1 VASNIRVVLEI
12 DNKQYIADLN
22 KADAAT
28 QKFASTVNS
37 SANSAN
43 TGFNKL
49 NASSSGLNLNL
60 GKLSSVVGAGLAT
73 GFVITAKSAIQM
85 ANAIDDLS
93 KATGFAIDNIVG
105 FQQAVG
111 LAGGN
116 AEQAAKGL
124 TFFFQQIDSAASGSA
139 AAQIAFAKLGIT
151 LGDLSMLTEQQL
163 FQTTVEQLAKIG
175 PSAAKTALQGE
186 LLGKAFRNITIDQ
199 EFLDNL
205 RSGQGEAAKLS
216 QAVQRATL
224 LNDQFEKSWASLRI
238 AFLEVFGPIISG
250 LASVAEALTKSTLL
264 TQGLGVALLAIP
276 GFAAGRAVFSGLSFI
291 TKGLFGAKK
300 AADVAS
306 KSVGAVGSSA
316 KTAVDTAKKSSSSIK
331 DALQVA
337 GNSGIAQSL
346 KARLALITGLAG
358 AGTAVGLGTAGRS
371 KIADAETEKQQA
383 DAKAAAAAAAMEGK
397 AQREVTSAIA
407 AKTAAIKE
415 SSQAYQDQ
423 VTKGLRSIEFENSLI
438 GKSKEFADAE
448 RARQDAMTKSSAEID
463 KLTTAKANMSKED
476 RELGLGSV
484 YDAQIAK
491 IKQTQSADAEK
502 FAAASQNS
510 NKLVTLEGQRLFG
523 LQQEYDL
530 QNKLYGLQNQI
541 ATTLLPEIERRYKG
555 IETEAQAA
563 ARARVQE
570 EQTRLGRTLTGNEE
584 AAIYRATAQQ
594 VDVLKVKTKELF
606 DVENLRSLRD
616 FTITSRV
623 QAENQLVDIQNEM
636 AKSTL
641 PEIQRKY
648 FDIEAAARAAGKA
661 AVDAEEQR
669 RGQKLDPAEARA
681 FYDAAAVGVQNLQ
694 AVTASAYESSR
705 TFATGWTQA
714 FNEYADAAY
723 NAANNAKNIF
733 ATTTKGMEDMIVNF
747 TKTGKLEFKSF
758 LGSIVEQILRSQIQ
772 QVLAQSFKIGGAS
785 SGGSSFFGD
794 LFSAFISGGSRAA
807 GGPVSAGRAYTVGES
822 GPETFVPTGAG
833 SVVPGTGATS
843 VTYNINAVD
852 ASSFRTLVASDPEFI
867 FAVTEQGRRR
877 FPASRR
883 Q

>member
-1 VASNIRVVLEI
+1 MASNIKVVLEI
-12 DNKQYIADLN
+12 DNKKYIADLN

-37 SANSAN
+37 SANSAT

-49 NASSSGLNLNL
+49 NTSAAGLHLNM
-60 GKLSSVVGAGLAT
+60 GRLSNVVGAALTA
-73 GFVITAKSAIQM
+73 GFVLTAKSAIQM

-93 KATGFAIDNIVG
+93 KATGFAVDKIVG
-105 FQQAVG
+105 FQLAVG
-111 LAGGN
+111 QAGGN

-124 TFFFQQIDSAASGSA
+124 TFFFQQVDSAASGSA
-139 AAQIAFAKLGIT
+139 AAQIAFQKLGIT
-151 LGDLSMLTEQQL
+151 IKDLEMLTEQQL
-163 FQTTVEQLAKIG
+163 FQKTVEQLAKMG
-175 PSAAKTALQGE
+175 PSAQKTALQAD
-186 LLGKAFRNITIDQ
+186 LLGKAFRNITIDPQ
-199 EFLDNL
+199 FLDDLKN
-205 RSGQGEAAKLS
+205 GQGEAAKLS
-216 QAVQRATL
+216 EQIQRAAA
-224 LNDQFEKSWASLRI
+224 LNDQFEKSWVTLRL
-238 AFLEVFGPIISG
+238 AFLQATGPILSG
-250 LASVAEALTKSTLL
+250 LATIAEMLGKIP
-264 TQGLGVALLAIP
+264 GLVNILSIALLAIP
-276 GFAAGRAVFSGLSFI
+276 GAALGRGAVAGLSFI
-291 TKGLFGAKK
+291 AKGLIG
-300 AADVAS
+300 V
-306 KSVGAVGSSA
+306 
-316 KTAVDTAKKSSSSIK
+316 
-331 DALQVA
+331 
-337 GNSGIAQSL
+337 
-346 KARLALITGLAG
+346 
-358 AGTAVGLGTAGRS
+358 GRS
-371 KIADAETEKQQA
+371 
-383 DAKAAAAAAAMEGK
+383 AKAAGEASKVAKSRLGGLVADASSNIGQAIRNRGSAIGTLLGIGGGAAAAGIGVFNQNKEAAAKEKSDAKQAANTAAMEGK

-407 AKTAAIKE
+407 GKAAAIMA
-415 SSQAYQDQ
+415 STNAYRQGI
-423 VTKGLRSIEFENSLI
+423 TTSLKAIEDDNKLI
-438 GKSKEFADAE
+438 GKSKEFVDAE
-448 RARQDAMTKSSAEID
+448 KARQEAMTKSAAEID
-463 KLTTAKANMSKED
+463 RLTTAKASMSKED
-476 RELGLGSV
+476 RDLGLGSV

-502 FAAASQNS
+502 FAQASQNT
-510 NKLVTLEGQRLFG
+510 NRLVTLEGQRLFG

-541 ATTLLPEIERRYKG
+541 ATTLLPEIQKRYKG

-584 AAIYRATAQQ
+584 AAIYRETAKQ

-623 QAENQLVDIQNEM
+623 TAENQLIDIQNEM

-648 FDIEAAARAAGKA
+648 FDIETAAKAAGKA

-669 RGQKLDPAEARA
+669 RGTRLDPAEVSA
-681 FYDAAAVGVQNLQ
+681 YYAAAAAGVQNLQ

-772 QVLAQSFKIGGAS
+772 QTLAQSFKIGGGS
-785 SGGSSFFGD
+785 TGGGD
-794 LFSAFISGGSRAA
+794 ILGSLFSGAKSLFGFANGGIIPNNSPVLVGERGPEIISGA
-807 GGPVSAGRAYTVGES
+807 GGR
-822 GPETFVPTGAG
+822 
-833 SVVPGTGATS
+833 SVTPNEAIGTNI
-843 VTYNINAVD
+843 TYNINAVD
-852 ASSFRTLVASDPEFI
+852 ASSFRSLVASDPEFL

-877 FPASRR
+877 QPSQRR
-883 Q
+883 